1 MNTHS
6 TKLIAAMT
14 LALGVPLLPQQ
25 AAASTIAFNWSGLM
39 TMLDPTGAVLA
50 NTQITG
56 KGANQYHTPISGT
69 LTLESSG
76 SGSLTMQPFYFFG
89 NPVKMS
95 MSAGYVQAIGGDLL
109 LFNADMNWGGGN
121 GIPVSAVLDASGLFS
136 ALPAWTPAAIGTTIS
151 GVGARPASD
160 GTYVGYAYALGQTD
174 GYLDR
179 GPVPIATTKWNTT
192 PLCPP
197 GGGNSG
203 ACMSVFP
210 SGGLPLIAD
219 TVANTYDYNAP
230 FMGGDGSND
239 PGIGGSPMLA
249 GPFENYSMNFDFTSL
264 TVTAVVVPV
273 PAAAWLLGSGLVGLI
288 GVTRRRR
295 TRTPAR

>member
-1 MNTHS
+1 MKTH
-6 TKLIAAMT
+6 KKRLVAEMA
-14 LALGVPLLPQQ
+14 LALGLTALAQPAS
-25 AAASTIAFNWSGLM
+25 AAIIEFDWSGMM
-39 TMLDPTGAVLA
+39 TMLDPNGAALI
-50 NTQITG
+50 NTSIAA
-56 KGANQYHTPISGT
+56 KGVNQYHTPISGT

-76 SGSLTMQPFYFFG
+76 SGSLTMQPFYFFS
-89 NPVKMS
+89 NPIPMS
-95 MSAGYVQAIGGDLL
+95 MSQGYVQAIGGDLL
-109 LFNADMNWGGGN
+109 LFNACMNWGGGN
-121 GIPVSAVLDASGLFS
+121 CIPVSTVLDASGLFS
-136 ALPAWTPAAIGTTIS
+136 ALPAWTPAAIGTSIS

-179 GPVPIATTKWNTT
+179 GPVPIASTKWNTT

-197 GGGNSG
+197 GGGNGG
-203 ACMSVFP
+203 ACMSYVP

-264 TVTAVVVPV
+264 TVTAVVVPL

-288 GVTRRRR
+288 GV
-295 TRTPAR
+295 ARLRGRA